1 MDQIVQNGGWGGQEG
16 GLALQGSSGA
26 MDGALGHGQ
35 TLLSSLGG
43 GGEDTCTSVGWAR
56 GSTRGGAGRA
66 GLPPELSPAVLRSP
80 VAWGWI
86 QRAKPLRCDTPRL
99 CGSSLVLGLLVPP
112 RCTLI
117 LAANPRGLCAVL
129 SLVCL

>member
-1 MDQIVQNGGWGGQEG
+1 MDQIVQNGGWGRQEG

-26 MDGALGHGQ
+26 MDGALGQGQ

-43 GGEDTCTSVGWAR
+43 GEDTCRSVDWAH

-86 QRAKPLRCDTPRL
+86 QRAKPLCCDTPRL
-99 CGSSLVLGLLVPP
+99 LVPP
-112 RCTLI
+112 QCTLI